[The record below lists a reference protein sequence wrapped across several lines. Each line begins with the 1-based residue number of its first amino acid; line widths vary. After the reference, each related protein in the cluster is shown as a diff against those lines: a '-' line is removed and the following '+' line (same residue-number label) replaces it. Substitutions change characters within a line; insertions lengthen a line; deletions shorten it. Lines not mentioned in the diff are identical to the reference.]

1 MVANLEILDQKIISP
16 LTVNILGA
24 RHIESKIF
32 NNITLKYH
40 PLTTKKK
47 KQKSH
52 YLNNTIF
59 FTYSTNRQLQQKKN
73 VLIQPKQ

>member
-40 PLTTKKK
+40 PLTTKNKETK
-47 KQKSH
+47 ITLFKQH
-52 YLNNTIF
+52 YL